1 MQPFADII
9 ILNARILTMDETAP
23 KAEAIAIGGNTI
35 LAIGSNDKIEA
46 LKGPETRGI
55 DAAGG
60 TVLPGFNEAH
70 MHIFMGSVGLRQLS
84 LYKVKGFDELKAN
97 VSAYAAKNPKL
108 KLLLARSADYTI
120 LSETERTTRHDL
132 DRIISDRPFAMI
144 SPDHHTA
151 WANTKALELAGL
163 LHGRQVSIGNE
174 VVMGEDGLASGELRE
189 ADAMQPVFDLSETGG
204 REGLGIGTG
213 GEPESVTPEERAI
226 DLDIIRDGLAYC
238 ASLGIT
244 SIQNM
249 DGNLYQLEILEEI
262 ENTSGLPV
270 RVRMPYH
277 MKNFMPLSDLA
288 DKAAAWRDRFHTD
301 RLRCDFVKMFIDG
314 VTEGESAVFLDDYAH
329 KPGWKGDP
337 LFSQEHLNQ
346 IVTEADRL
354 KLPVAVHAIGDG
366 AVRMVL
372 DAYEVAAETSGSRD
386 ARNRIEHIEVVHP
399 DDVPRFNSLGVIASM
414 QPTHP
419 PGNAGL
425 PLEPYLS
432 FIGRDRWPLAFAWR
446 TLADAGTEIVFATD
460 WPVSPL
466 DPMGCIQDA
475 MTRQRWAD
483 DLPDQRLTLTE
494 TLAAYTSTGAHVEFM
509 EDRKGMLKPGYLA
522 DIVLLSGDVE
532 ATASEHLASIR
543 PVVTICD
550 GKITHEKVPV

>member
-1 MQPFADII
+1 MQPIADII

-46 LKGPETRGI
+46 LKGPATRVI

-84 LYKVKGFDELKAN
+84 LYKVKGFDELKAK
-97 VSAYAAKNPKL
+97 VSEYAEKNPKL

-132 DRIISDRPFAMI
+132 DRVISDRPFAMI

-163 LHGRQVSIGNE
+163 LHGKQVSVGNE

-213 GEPESVTPEERAI
+213 GEPDSVTPEERAI
-226 DLDIIRDGLAYC
+226 DLAIIRDGLAYC

-277 MKNFMPLSDLA
+277 MKNFMPLSDLSE
-288 DKAAAWRDRFHTD
+288 KAAAWRDRFHTD
-301 RLRCDFVKMFIDG
+301 RLRCNFVKMFIDG
-314 VTEGESAVFLDDYAH
+314 VTEGESAVFLEDYAH

-354 KLPVAVHAIGDG
+354 ELPVAVHAIGDG

-372 DAYEVAAETSGSRD
+372 DAYETAAETNGSRD
-386 ARNRIEHIEVVHP
+386 ARNRIEHIEVIHP
-399 DDVPRFNSLGVIASM
+399 DDVPRFKQLGVIASM

-446 TLADAGTEIVFATD
+446 TLADAGAEIVFATD

-466 DPMGCIQDA
+466 DPMGCIHDA

-509 EDRKGMLKPGYLA
+509 EDRKGLLKPGYLA

-550 GKITHEKVPV
+550 GKITYEKAPV

>member
-9 ILNARILTMDETAP
+9 VLNARLLTMDEAAP
-23 KAEAIAIGGNTI
+23 KAEAIAIAGNSI

-46 LKGPETRGI
+46 LRGPETRVI

-84 LYKVKGFDELKAN
+84 LYKVKGFDELKAK
-97 VSAYAAKNPKL
+97 VEDYAAENPDL

-132 DRIISDRPFAMI
+132 DRVISDRPFAMI
-144 SPDHHTA
+144 APDHHTA

-163 LHGRQVSIGNE
+163 LHGRQVGVGNE

-213 GEPESVTPEERAI
+213 GEPESVTPQERAI

-249 DGNLYQLEILEEI
+249 DGNLYQLEILDEI
-262 ENTSGLPV
+262 ENTTGLPA

-288 DKAAAWRDRFHTD
+288 EKAALWRDRFNSD

-329 KPGWKGDP
+329 RPRWKGDP
-337 LFSQEHLNQ
+337 LFSQQHLNE

-372 DAYEVAAETSGSRD
+372 DAYEAASDANGKRD
-386 ARNRIEHIEVVHP
+386 ARNRIEHIEVIHQ
-399 DDVPRFNSLGVIASM
+399 DDVPRFKKFGVIASM

-432 FIGRDRWPLAFAWR
+432 FIGRNRWPLAFAWR
-446 TLADAGTEIVFATD
+446 TLADAGAEIVFATD

-466 DPMGCIQDA
+466 DPMGCIHDA

-483 DLPDQRLTLTE
+483 DLPDQRLTLAE
-494 TLAAYTSTGAHVEFM
+494 TLAAYTSTSAHVEFM

-522 DIVLLSGDVE
+522 DVVVLSANVE
-532 ATASEHLASIR
+532 TTAPQDLASIR
-543 PVVTICD
+543 PIVTICD
-550 GKITHEKVPV
+550 GKVTYEKASL

>member
-1 MQPFADII
+1 MHTPADII
-9 ILNARILTMDETAP
+9 ILNARILTMDEAAP
-23 KAEAIAIGGNTI
+23 KAEAVAIAGNRI
-35 LAIGSNDKIEA
+35 VAIGSNAEIEA
-46 LKGPETRGI
+46 LKGSSTRLI
-55 DAAGG
+55 DAAGA

-84 LYKVKGFDELKAN
+84 LYKVKGFDELKAK
-97 VSAYAAKNPKL
+97 VDEYAAANPNL

-132 DRIISDRPFAMI
+132 DRVISDRPFAMI

-163 LHGRQVSIGNE
+163 LHGKEVGVGNE

-213 GEPESVTPEERAI
+213 GEPDSVTAEERAI
-226 DLDIIRDGLAYC
+226 DLAIIRDGLAYC

-249 DGNLYQLEILEEI
+249 DGNLYQLEILDEI
-262 ENTSGLPV
+262 EKTTGLPV
-270 RVRMPYH
+270 RVRVPYH
-277 MKNFMPLSDLA
+277 MKNFMPLSDLSE
-288 DKAAAWRDRFHTD
+288 KAALWHDRFDND

-372 DAYEVAAETSGSRD
+372 DAYEAAAETNGRRD
-386 ARNRIEHIEVVHP
+386 ARNRIEHIEVIHQ
-399 DDVPRFNSLGVIASM
+399 DDVPRFKKLGVIASM

-446 TLADAGTEIVFATD
+446 TLADAGAEIVFATD

-466 DPMGCIQDA
+466 DPMACIHDA
-475 MTRQRWAD
+475 MTRQLWAD

-494 TLAAYTSTGAHVEFM
+494 TLAAYTSTSAHVEFM

-522 DIVLLSGDVE
+522 DVVVLSADVE
-532 ATASEHLASIR
+532 AAPSEDLASIR
-543 PVVTICD
+543 PVITICD
-550 GKITHEKVPV
+550 GKVTYDGTAA

>member
-9 ILNARILTMDETAP
+9 ILNARILTMDEAAP

-46 LKGPETRGI
+46 LRGPETQWI

-60 TVLPGFNEAH
+60 TLLPGFNEAH

-84 LYKVKGFDELKAN
+84 LYKVKGFDDLKAK
-97 VSAYAAKNPKL
+97 VSAYAAKNPNL

-132 DRIISDRPFAMI
+132 DRVISDRPFAMI

-163 LHGRQVSIGNE
+163 LNGRQVGVGNE

-213 GEPESVTPEERAI
+213 GEPDSVTPEERAI
-226 DLDIIRDGLAYC
+226 DLNIIRDGLAYC

-262 ENTSGLPV
+262 ENTSDLPV

-277 MKNFMPLSDLA
+277 MKNFMPLSDLSE
-288 DKAAAWRDRFHTD
+288 KAAAWRDRFHTD

-314 VTEGESAVFLDDYAH
+314 VTEGESAVFLEDYAH

-372 DAYEVAAETSGSRD
+372 DAYETAAETNGSRD

-399 DDVPRFNSLGVIASM
+399 DDVPRFKQLGVIASM

-432 FIGRDRWPLAFAWR
+432 FIGRHRWPLAFAWR
-446 TLADAGTEIVFATD
+446 TLADAGAEIVFATD

-532 ATASEHLASIR
+532 AAASENLASIR

-550 GKITHEKVPV
+550 GKITYERARI

>member
-1 MQPFADII
+1 MQTFADII
-9 ILNARILTMDETAP
+9 IVNARVLTMDETAS
-23 KAEAIAIGGNTI
+23 KAEAVAISGNK
-35 LAIGSNDKIEA
+35 LVAVGASSEIEA
-46 LKGPETRGI
+46 LKGPATRVI

-84 LYKVKGFDELKAN
+84 LYKVKGFDELKAK
-97 VSAYAAKNPKL
+97 VEDYAAKNPNL

-132 DRIISDRPFAMI
+132 DRVISDRPFAMI

-163 LHGRQVSIGNE
+163 LHGKQVGVGNE
-174 VVMGEDGLASGELRE
+174 VVMGDDGLASGELRE
-189 ADAMQPVFDLSETGG
+189 ADAMQPIFNLSETGG

-213 GEPESVTPEERAI
+213 GEPESVTPQERAI
-226 DLDIIRDGLAYC
+226 DLDIIRDGLTYC

-249 DGNLYQLEILEEI
+249 DGNLYQLEILDEI
-262 ENTSGLPV
+262 EKTTGLPA
-270 RVRMPYH
+270 RMRMPYH

-288 DKAAAWRDRFHTD
+288 EKAALWRDRFNSD

-329 KPGWKGDP
+329 RPGWKGDP
-337 LFSQEHLNQ
+337 LFSQQHLND

-372 DAYEVAAETSGSRD
+372 DAYETAAETNGKLD
-386 ARNRIEHIEVVHP
+386 ARNRIEHIEVIHQ
-399 DDVPRFNSLGVIASM
+399 DDVPRFKKLGVIASM

-432 FIGRDRWPLAFAWR
+432 FIGRDRWPFAFAWR
-446 TLADAGTEIVFATD
+446 TLADAGAEIVFATD

-466 DPMGCIQDA
+466 DPMGCIHDA
-475 MTRQRWAD
+475 MTRQLWVD
-483 DLPDQRLTLTE
+483 DMPDQRLTLAE
-494 TLAAYTSTGAHVEFM
+494 TLAAYTSTSAHVEFM

-522 DIVLLSGDVE
+522 DIVVLSGDVE
-532 ATASEHLASIR
+532 ATASKNLASVR
-543 PVVTICD
+543 PVITICD
-550 GKITHEKVPV
+550 GKVTYEKTPG

>member
-1 MQPFADII
+1 MQPSADII
-9 ILNARILTMDETAP
+9 ILNARILTMDEATP
-23 KAEAIAIGGNTI
+23 KAEAVAIGGNTI
-35 LAIGSNDKIEA
+35 LAIGSNDEVES
-46 LKGPETRGI
+46 LKGPETRVI

-60 TVLPGFNEAH
+60 TLLPGFNEAH

-84 LYKVKGFDELKAN
+84 LYKVKGFDELKAK
-97 VSAYAAKNPKL
+97 VDEYAAANPNL

-132 DRIISDRPFAMI
+132 DRVISHRPFAMI

-151 WANTKALELAGL
+151 WANTKALEIAGL
-163 LHGRQVSIGNE
+163 LHGKEVGVGNE

-213 GEPESVTPEERAI
+213 GEPESVTPQERAI
-226 DLDIIRDGLAYC
+226 DLDIIRNGLAYC
-238 ASLGIT
+238 ASLGLT

-262 ENTSGLPV
+262 EKTTGLPV

-277 MKNFMPLSDLA
+277 MKNFMPLTDLKE
-288 DKAAAWRDRFHTD
+288 KAANWRDRFHTD

-314 VTEGESAVFLDDYAH
+314 VAEGESAVFLDDYAH

-337 LFSQEHLNQ
+337 LFSQEHLNE

-372 DAYEVAAETSGSRD
+372 DGYEAAVEANGKRD
-386 ARNRIEHIEVVHP
+386 ARNRVEHIEVIHP
-399 DDVPRFNSLGVIASM
+399 DDVPRFKKLGVIASM

-446 TLADAGTEIVFATD
+446 TLTDAGATIVFATD

-466 DPMGCIQDA
+466 DPMGCIHDA

-483 DLPDQRLTLTE
+483 DLPDQRLTLSE
-494 TLAAYTSTGAHVEFM
+494 TLAAYTKAGAYVEFM
-509 EDRKGMLKPGYLA
+509 ENRKGMLKPGFLA

-532 ATASEHLASIR
+532 AVASEDLAAIR
-543 PVVTICD
+543 PVLTICD
-550 GKITHEKVPV
+550 GKVTYEKPPV

>member
-1 MQPFADII
+1 MQPIADII

-46 LKGPETRGI
+46 LRRPATRGI

-84 LYKVKGFDELKAN
+84 LYKVKGFDDLKAK
-97 VSAYAAKNPKL
+97 VSDYAEKNPKL

-132 DRIISDRPFAMI
+132 DRVISDRPFAMI

-174 VVMGEDGLASGELRE
+174 VVMGDDGLASGELRE

-213 GEPESVTPEERAI
+213 GEPDSVTPQERAI

-249 DGNLYQLEILEEI
+249 DGNLYQLEILQEI

-314 VTEGESAVFLDDYAH
+314 VTEGESAVFLEDYAH

-354 KLPVAVHAIGDG
+354 ELPVAVHAIGDG

-372 DAYEVAAETSGSRD
+372 DAYEAAAEANGSRD

-399 DDVPRFNSLGVIASM
+399 DDVPRFKSLGVIASM

-494 TLAAYTSTGAHVEFM
+494 TLTAYTSTGAHVEFM

-532 ATASEHLASIR
+532 ATTSEHLASIR

-550 GKITHEKVPV
+550 GKITYEKASI

>member
-1 MQPFADII
+1 MQTLADII
-9 ILNARILTMDETAP
+9 ILNARLLTMDEASP
-23 KAEAIAIGGNTI
+23 KAEAMAIAGNTI
-35 LAIGSNDKIEA
+35 LAVGSNTEIDI
-46 LKGPETRGI
+46 LKSPQTRVI
-55 DAAGG
+55 DAAGA

-84 LYKVKGFDELKAN
+84 LYKVKGFDELKAK
-97 VSAYAAKNPKL
+97 VDDYAAQNPNL

-132 DRIISDRPFAMI
+132 DRVISDRPFAMI

-151 WANTKALELAGL
+151 WANTRALELAGL
-163 LHGRQVSIGNE
+163 LHGRQVGVGNE
-174 VVMGEDGLASGELRE
+174 VVIGEDGLASGELRE

-213 GEPESVTPEERAI
+213 GEPDSVTPEERAI
-226 DLDIIRDGLAYC
+226 DLKIIRDGLAYC

-249 DGNLYQLEILEEI
+249 DGNLYQLEILDEI
-262 ENTSGLPV
+262 DNTSGLPV

-277 MKNFMPLSDLA
+277 MKNFMPLSDLTA
-288 DKAAAWRDRFHTD
+288 KAAAWHERFQSD

-329 KPGWKGDP
+329 RPGWKGEP
-337 LFSQEHLNQ
+337 LFTQQHLND

-372 DAYEVAAETSGSRD
+372 DSYETAAKMNGKRD
-386 ARNRIEHIEVVHP
+386 ARNRIEHIEVIHP
-399 DDVPRFNSLGVIASM
+399 DDVPRFKELGVIASM

-446 TLADAGTEIVFATD
+446 TLADAGAEIVFATD

-466 DPMGCIQDA
+466 DPMGCIHDA
-475 MTRQRWAD
+475 MTRKPWAD
-483 DLPDQRLTLTE
+483 DLPDQRLTLAE
-494 TLAAYTSTGAHVEFM
+494 TLAAYTKAGAYVEFM
-509 EDRKGMLKPGYLA
+509 EDRKGTLKAGYLA
-522 DIVLLSGDVE
+522 DIVILSADVE
-532 ATASEHLASIR
+532 TAASEDLASIR

-550 GKITHEKVPV
+550 GKVTHDIGPA

>member
-9 ILNARILTMDETAP
+9 ILNARILTMDEAAP

-46 LKGPETRGI
+46 LRGRATRVI

-84 LYKVKGFDELKAN
+84 LYKVKGFDELKAK
-97 VSAYAAKNPKL
+97 VSDYAAKNPNL

-132 DRIISDRPFAMI
+132 DRVISDRPFAMI

-151 WANTKALELAGL
+151 WANTRALDLAGI
-163 LHGRQVSIGNE
+163 LHGRQVGVGNE

-213 GEPESVTPEERAI
+213 GEPDSVTPEERAI
-226 DLDIIRDGLAYC
+226 DLNIIRDGLAYC

-262 ENTSGLPV
+262 ENTSDLPV

-277 MKNFMPLSDLA
+277 MKNFMPLSDLSE
-288 DKAAAWRDRFHTD
+288 KAAAWRDRFHTD
-301 RLRCDFVKMFIDG
+301 QLRCDFVKMFIDG
-314 VTEGESAVFLDDYAH
+314 VTEGESAVFLEDYAH

-372 DAYEVAAETSGSRD
+372 DAYETAAETNGSRD

-399 DDVPRFNSLGVIASM
+399 DDVPRFKQLGVIASM

-432 FIGRDRWPLAFAWR
+432 FIGRHRWPLAFAWR
-446 TLADAGTEIVFATD
+446 TLADAGAEIVFATD

-532 ATASEHLASIR
+532 AAASENLASIR

-550 GKITHEKVPV
+550 GKITYERARL

>member
-9 ILNARILTMDETAP
+9 IRNARILTMDEAAP
-23 KAEAIAIGGNTI
+23 KAEAIAIGGNLI

-46 LKGPETRGI
+46 LSGPATRVI

-84 LYKVKGFDELKAN
+84 LYKVKGFDELKAK
-97 VSAYAAKNPKL
+97 VSDYAAKNPNL
-108 KLLLARSADYTI
+108 KLLLSRSADYTI

-132 DRIISDRPFAMI
+132 DRVISDRPFAMI

-151 WANTKALELAGL
+151 WANTRALELAGL
-163 LHGRQVSIGNE
+163 LHGRQVSVGNE

-213 GEPESVTPEERAI
+213 GEPDSVTPEERAI
-226 DLDIIRDGLAYC
+226 DLAIIRDGLAYC
-238 ASLGIT
+238 ASLGLT

-262 ENTSGLPV
+262 ENTCGLPV

-314 VTEGESAVFLDDYAH
+314 VTEGESAVFLEDYAH

-337 LFSQEHLNQ
+337 LFSQKHLNQ

-354 KLPVAVHAIGDG
+354 ELPVAVHAIGDG

-372 DAYEVAAETSGSRD
+372 DAYEAAAETNGNRD

-399 DDVPRFNSLGVIASM
+399 DDIPRFKQLGVIASM

-446 TLADAGTEIVFATD
+446 TLADAGAEIVFATD

-475 MTRQRWAD
+475 MTRQRWAN
-483 DLPDQRLTLTE
+483 DLPDQRLTLLE
-494 TLAAYTSTGAHVEFM
+494 TLTAYTKASAYVEFM
-509 EDRKGMLKPGYLA
+509 EDRKGALKPGYLA

-532 ATASEHLASIR
+532 AAASENLASIR

-550 GKITHEKVPV
+550 GKITYEKAPV